1 MTLEFF
7 FVIFI
12 YNRVEQSGR
21 AHFGD
26 TFVFLKKKLIERK
39 TDSEFGDFVAKK
51 VGKYVT
57 D

>member
-1 MTLEFF
+1 
-7 FVIFI
+7 V
-12 YNRVEQSGR
+12 VER
-21 AHFGD
+21 IFGD